1 MDATPVLFIH
11 KLYIECLLNWNLVIT
26 NIQYIY
32 KTCQAYF
39 CCKSQVWNTHFSF
52 TMHCTAVTAVTMHY
66 ADQMYF
72 PMVGMIS
79 TQRESRNNYMY
90 IFTKLGIIT
99 KLYYGQKPCHQ
110 PTMKIR
116 NSKLCLPQIS
126 LYYIKVMEHKT
137 TAVGAQVTYKDTLF
151 PTNHRQSG
159 YDIKRGLL
167 CDNWQSNPVTR
178 IADFPIKL
186 NTERCLK
193 TSICELETN
202 RAS

>member
-1 MDATPVLFIH
+1 MINGGHRMDATPVLFIC

-39 CCKSQVWNTHFSF
+39 CCKSHVWNTHLSF
-52 TMHCTAVTAVTMHY
+52 IMHCAAVTAVTMHY
-66 ADQMYF
+66 ADQMYL

-79 TQRESRNNYMY
+79 TQSGTRNNYMY
-90 IFTKLGIIT
+90 ILTKLGIIT

-126 LYYIKVMEHKT
+126 LYYMKVMEHRT
-137 TAVGAQVTYKDTLF
+137 TAVGAQVTYKDIMF
-151 PTNHRQSG
+151 PTNRRQTGVWHRKG
-159 YDIKRGLL
+159 F
-167 CDNWQSNPVTR
+167 
-178 IADFPIKL
+178 A
-186 NTERCLK
+186 
-193 TSICELETN
+193 
-202 RAS
+202 